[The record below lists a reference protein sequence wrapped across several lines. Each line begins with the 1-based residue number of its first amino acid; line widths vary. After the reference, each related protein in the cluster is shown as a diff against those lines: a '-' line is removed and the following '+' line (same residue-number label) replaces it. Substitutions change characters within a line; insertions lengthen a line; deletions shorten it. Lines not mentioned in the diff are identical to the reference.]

1 MSPPANLPP
10 LGPER
15 AVPNPH
21 VDATTLPNG
30 LAVQVVPRPGVPL
43 VTVRLVTRGGMAL
56 DPPGSP
62 GLARLLAATLR
73 EGTRSRTGVRIADLA
88 QEAGGDLSA
97 GAGPDSLTIGASG
110 LAARLPLL
118 LDLVSD
124 VARHPAF
131 PEEGVERAKDLALED
146 LETSESEPFFLA
158 VRAFARAVYGSHPYG
173 TISPTAASIDAV
185 TPELL
190 AAEACRRIRPDRS
203 LLLVAGDVDA
213 AEVRCEAQRLFGDWA
228 ADGAPPAPVPLPAT
242 GPGPRRILVL
252 DRPGSV
258 QTNLLVGN
266 LGFPRTDPD
275 AWPLEL
281 AMTIYGASF
290 TSRLVQ
296 NLREEKGYT
305 YSPGAGASWLDGCG
319 TVRSFA
325 AVRNEV
331 TGAALNEIL
340 HEMER
345 MATTEPSDEEMERAF
360 RRDAGSHAI
369 SLQTA
374 GGVADELARLWVL
387 GLPPDEIGR
396 VVDALA
402 GVTKADVRRASR
414 RVFGT
419 GFARIVAVG
428 DAAAIREE
436 LATFGELVEAS
447 GDARE

>member
-15 AVPNPH
+15 PLPVPAVH
-21 VDATTLPNG
+21 ATTLPSG
-30 LAVQVVPRPGVPL
+30 LEVQVVPRPGVPL

-56 DPPGSP
+56 DPPGAP
-62 GLARLLAATLR
+62 GLAKVLAASLR
-73 EGTRSRTGVRIADLA
+73 EGTLSRSGGAIADLA

-110 LAARLPLL
+110 LAPRVPLL
-118 LDLVSD
+118 LDLVAD
-124 VARHPAF
+124 VARRPAF
-131 PEEGVERAKDLALED
+131 PEEGVERAKDLARED

-173 TISPTAASIDAV
+173 TIAPTGESIDAV
-185 TPELL
+185 APAGL
-190 AAEACRRIRPDRS
+190 AAEAARRIRPDRS
-203 LLLVAGDVDA
+203 LLLVAGDVDP
-213 AEVRCEAQRLFGDWA
+213 EAVLREAGRLFGDWTA
-228 ADGAPPAPVPLPAT
+228 AGEPPPPVPLPVA
-242 GPGPRRILVL
+242 PRGPRRILVV

-305 YSPGAGASWLDGCG
+305 YSPGAGASWLAGCG

-331 TGAALNEIL
+331 TGAALNEVL

-345 MATTEPSDEEMERAF
+345 MTTTEPTDEEMERAF

-387 GLPPDEIGR
+387 GLPPEEVGR

-402 GVTKADVRRASR
+402 AVTKAGVRRASR

-419 GFARIVAVG
+419 GSARIVAVG
-428 DAAAIREE
+428 DAAVIREE
-436 LATFGELVEAS
+436 LATFGEIAEA
-447 GDARE
+447 GGE

>member
-15 AVPNPH
+15 AVPTPH

-30 LAVQVVPRPGVPL
+30 LAVEVVPRPGVPL

-56 DPPGSP
+56 DPPGAP
-62 GLARLLAATLR
+62 GLARLLAASLR
-73 EGTRSRTGVRIADLA
+73 EGTRSRTGAQVADLA

-110 LAARLPLL
+110 LAAKLPLL

-124 VARHPAF
+124 VARRPAF
-131 PEEGVERAKDLALED
+131 PEEGVERAKDLARED

-185 TPELL
+185 SPPVL
-190 AAEACRRIRPDRS
+190 AAEALRRIRPDRS

-213 AEVRCEAQRLFGDWA
+213 AEVRREVERLFGDWRA
-228 ADGAPPAPVPLPAT
+228 EGAPPDPVPLPAAE
-242 GPGPRRILVL
+242 PGPRRILVL

-305 YSPGAGASWLDGCG
+305 YSPGAGASWLEGCG

-374 GGVADELARLWVL
+374 GGVADELVRLWVL

-402 GVTKADVRRASR
+402 RVTKADVRRASR

-428 DAAAIREE
+428 DAGAIREE
-436 LATFGELVEAS
+436 LATFGELVDVPGE
-447 GDARE
+447 

>member
-15 AVPNPH
+15 AVPTPH
-21 VDATTLPNG
+21 VESTTLPNG

-56 DPPGSP
+56 DAAGSP
-62 GLARLLAATLR
+62 GLARLLAASLR
-73 EGTRSRTGVRIADLA
+73 EGTRSRTGAEIADLA

-110 LAARLPLL
+110 LAAKLPLL

-124 VARHPAF
+124 VARRPAF
-131 PEEGVERAKDLALED
+131 PEEGVERAKDLAHED

-173 TISPTAASIDAV
+173 TIAPTAASIDAV
-185 TPELL
+185 TPEIL
-190 AAEACRRIRPDRS
+190 AAEARRRIRPDRS
-203 LLLVAGDVDA
+203 LLLVAGAVDA
-213 AEVRCEAQRLFGDWA
+213 AEVRREAERLFGDWTA
-228 ADGAPPAPVPLPAT
+228 EGEPPAPIPLPVT

-281 AMTIYGASF
+281 ATTIYGASF

-305 YSPGAGASWLDGCG
+305 YSPGAGASWLAGCG

-340 HEMER
+340 YEMER
-345 MATTEPSDEEMERAF
+345 MATTEPADEEMERAF

-374 GGVADELARLWVL
+374 GGVADELVRLWVL
-387 GLPPDEIGR
+387 GLPPEEVGR
-396 VVDALA
+396 VVEALA
-402 GVTKADVRRASR
+402 RVTKADVRRASR

-419 GFARIVAVG
+419 GAARIVAVG

-436 LATFGELVEAS
+436 LATFGEVEVLPA
-447 GDARE
+447 GG